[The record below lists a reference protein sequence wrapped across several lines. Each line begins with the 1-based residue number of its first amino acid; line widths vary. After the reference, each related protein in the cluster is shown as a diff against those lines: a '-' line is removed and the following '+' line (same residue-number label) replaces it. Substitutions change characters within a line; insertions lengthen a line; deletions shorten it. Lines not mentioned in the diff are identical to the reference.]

1 MTLWRVAVASSA
13 LVLACAPTSLA
24 HGIHKSGLPADT
36 PLAEFFRLGVVH
48 MLGGYDH
55 LLFVL
60 GIAILFT
67 RTADVIKAVTLFTV
81 GHSTTLIVAT
91 AFGLKLNPLVVDAVI
106 GLSVAYIG
114 LEIAVAQHAGAS
126 VARTR
131 VAILVFGLIHG
142 LGLATRF
149 QNLGLPKADLFER
162 VLSFNVGVEIGQLA
176 ALTVFLGIL
185 WVIRHRGW
193 LERIKSPAG
202 AALQWGGAAI
212 CLYFVMLTMS
222 GTPV

>member
-1 MTLWRVAVASSA
+1 
-13 LVLACAPTSLA
+13 
-24 HGIHKSGLPADT
+24 
-36 PLAEFFRLGVVH
+36 

-60 GIAILFT
+60 GIALLFT

-91 AFGLKLNPLVVDAVI
+91 ALGLKLNPLVVDAVI

-114 LEIAVAQHAGAS
+114 LEIAGAQAERPHLT
-126 VARTR
+126 RTR
-131 VAILVFGLIHG
+131 IAVLVFGLIHG
-142 LGLATRF
+142 VGLSTRL
-149 QNLGLPKADLFER
+149 QDLGLPEANLFER

-176 ALTVFLGIL
+176 ALTVFIGLL
-185 WVIRHRGW
+185 WAFRRRDW
-193 LERIKSPAG
+193 LARIKAPAG
-202 AALQWGGAAI
+202 AALQWGGAGI
-212 CLYFVMLTMS
+212 CLYFVMLTVT